1 MGVKIEEPT
10 LSISLTETLR
20 YISALANV
28 DHVFYLNLESVRLAK
43 NLWNQ
48 GTYENHSDENAQTK
62 TERGNG
68 PWECFASLIQ
78 RSRFDLS
85 IVFYSTTVNL
95 RL

>member
-1 MGVKIEEPT
+1 VGVKIEEPT
-10 LSISLTETLR
+10 LEWYSISLTETLR

-28 DHVFYLNLESVRLAK
+28 DHVFYNLFK
-43 NLWNQ
+43 FK
-48 GTYENHSDENAQTK
+48 GTYENHSDENEQTK

-85 IVFYSTTVNL
+85 IVFYSTMISRIIDSLN
-95 RL
+95 